1 MHVVKYRFNGSV
13 IAEIWAK
20 TTAAML
26 LHEIGVKNLA
36 EKLDEIR
43 GDGVLSLTKLDSK
56 NVFFFATRKE
66 LVHQLGLQDAIQF
79 TRRAILIHE
88 ALDERVHTFDF
99 ESFQVEE
106 LFKKAVIK

>member
-56 NVFFFATRKE
+56 NVFF
-66 LVHQLGLQDAIQF
+66 LPP
-79 TRRAILIHE
+79 
-88 ALDERVHTFDF
+88 ERSWSINWAFKMQ
-99 ESFQVEE
+99 SNLREE
-106 LFKKAVIK
+106 LYSSTKP